1 MREVC
6 VQAGFENKLRPAHI
20 TAWVKCVCV
29 CVTVEAAWTCIVDA
43 PAQITEKHAA
53 EAVGDSHADSLLVAC
68 RLELAGLGLADAATL
83 SFHQPAN
90 GFFFLLAKAILFGP
104 EARA

>member
-1 MREVC
+1 
-6 VQAGFENKLRPAHI
+6 
-20 TAWVKCVCV
+20 
-29 CVTVEAAWTCIVDA
+29 
-43 PAQITEKHAA
+43 
-53 EAVGDSHADSLLVAC
+53 
-68 RLELAGLGLADAATL
+68 LGLADAATL